1 MASDH
6 ICKELQKHK
15 TESSILLTG
24 PIIITEDNGEN
35 IQLDLKASEINRL
48 MFSRFVMVS
57 HASRDSDV
65 KDLSGDWTARAS
77 YPNDAF
83 LKNKKQEKGHRF

>member
-1 MASDH
+1 MACDH

-24 PIIITEDNGEN
+24 PRIITENNGEN

-48 MFSRFVMVS
+48 MASRFVMVS

-65 KDLSGDWTARAS
+65 KDLSGDWTATA
-77 YPNDAF
+77 YPNEAL